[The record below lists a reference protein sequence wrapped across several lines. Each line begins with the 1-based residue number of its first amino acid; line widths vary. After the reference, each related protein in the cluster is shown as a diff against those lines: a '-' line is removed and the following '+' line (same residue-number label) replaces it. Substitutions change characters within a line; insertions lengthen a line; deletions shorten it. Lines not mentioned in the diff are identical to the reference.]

1 MRILG
6 IDCGSQV
13 TGYGVIESDGAR
25 HAFVEAGVIKTNP
38 KDPLPLRLLQI
49 GLRLREILSAAA
61 PQEAAVEDS
70 FFSVNAR
77 SALKLT
83 QVRGATLFVL
93 AEAGVP
99 VSEYPPA
106 TVKSTVVGHGRAEKE
121 QVAWMLRSLLKIE
134 GEIGPLDASDAL
146 AVAVCHAVHRAVGV
160 AR

>member
-25 HAFVEAGVIKTNP
+25 HTFIEAGVIRTNP
-38 KDPLPLRLLQI
+38 KDPLPQRLLQI
-49 GLRLREILSAAA
+49 GLRLREILSASA
-61 PQEAAVEDS
+61 PDEAAVEDS

-99 VSEYPPA
+99 VAEYPPA
-106 TVKSTVVGHGRAEKE
+106 AVKSTVVGHGRAEKE

-146 AVAVCHAVHRAVGV
+146 AVAVCHAVHRVVGV